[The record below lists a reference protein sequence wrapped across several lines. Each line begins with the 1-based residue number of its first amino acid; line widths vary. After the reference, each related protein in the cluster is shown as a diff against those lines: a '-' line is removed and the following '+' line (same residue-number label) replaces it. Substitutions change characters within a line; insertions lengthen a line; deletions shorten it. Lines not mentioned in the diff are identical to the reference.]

1 MAVMLDTLELA
12 VTAAGRG
19 TRTGVRGELRE
30 AARVGRVLERVI
42 DEGDVVLE
50 LCLLSWK
57 PARWSR
63 MDCP

>member
-1 MAVMLDTLELA
+1 MLDTLELA

-30 AARVGRVLERVI
+30 AVRVGRVLERVI
-42 DEGDVVLE
+42 DIDEGEEVFV
-50 LCLLSWK
+50 LCLFSWK

-63 MDCP
+63 TDCP